1 MLFLSTLLYI
11 KTTNGDIMN
20 QLRAAE
26 NGYQSRICTSS
37 IRLLCWSGAW
47 LAATALM
54 RFGPK
59 FLWNQASI
67 LTLLA
72 VGLDVAVGVGM
83 ILANKKYIAELDEL
97 QRKVYLNALA
107 ITVGVAVIV
116 GIPFSVMDTYHVI
129 PFKADIAHLVI
140 LMGLTFGVSV
150 AYGSWRYR

>member
-1 MLFLSTLLYI
+1 
-11 KTTNGDIMN
+11 MN
-20 QLRAAE
+20 QPKPSKNSYQLRTRA
-26 NGYQSRICTSS
+26 NIL
-37 IRLLCWSGAW
+37 RLFWWNGAW
-47 LAATALM
+47 VAATALM
-54 RFGPK
+54 AFGPK
-59 FLWNQASI
+59 FLWSRA
-67 LTLLA
+67 LLVTLLA
-72 VGLDVAVGVGM
+72 VGLDVAVGIGV